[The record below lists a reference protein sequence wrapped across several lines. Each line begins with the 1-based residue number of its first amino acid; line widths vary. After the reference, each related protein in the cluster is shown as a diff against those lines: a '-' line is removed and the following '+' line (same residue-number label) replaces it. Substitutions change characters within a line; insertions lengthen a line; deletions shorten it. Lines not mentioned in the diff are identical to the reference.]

1 MLTRRDFLKVTA
13 IGGAFASIGSMNEAK
28 AAVKPVLPDEA
39 FAYESGRK
47 IPLIAETDLVVVGGS
62 ARAVAAAVAAAKS
75 GCRVFLVCDLPYL
88 GEEICASHLYERE
101 KGEELRTALSR
112 RIFQSASI
120 PTPMTVKKVLE
131 DALIDNGVKFLYSS
145 YATNVLVD
153 QAGEAAGV
161 VIANRSGR
169 EAIRCRAIIDA
180 THEATVAGF
189 LDAERTPFKPG
200 EQDFDFTV
208 VGNAPKQAKEII
220 GTHPWKKELQVGS
233 ARYPV
238 TRYTFRFPMRDNS
251 YAALQEVEQ
260 RIRTSLWDAD
270 QVDSSDRLWYI
281 PRQNIICKA
290 HCEALDGS
298 LRSLPLDAFAPK
310 SAARIWI
317 LGPEAGLSRELAARV
332 MRPVPAM
339 WLGELIGEQ
348 VADVVGKLSLSR
360 DAVVKKVVA
369 QASAYG
375 TVGEHLQPLRP
386 LLGRGWVESPASAL
400 PVLGQYDVVVMGGGV
415 AGASAGISAARQG
428 AKTLVLEYLHG
439 LGGLGTLG
447 MIGVYWDGFRGG
459 YTATLDKGVLAM
471 APSDHPRRPKEEGRF
486 PADWKMEWLRKELLD
501 VGGELWFGAMGCGA
515 LSEGGQVKGL
525 VVATPQGRGVVLSK
539 IVIDST
545 GSADIAI
552 AAGAGY
558 EYTGKNTI
566 AVQGAGTGKW
576 APGDYYN
583 NNDWL
588 FVDDTDVLDVS
599 RAFVQAKNKS
609 AGQFDLVKIPQTR
622 ERRRMVGDYT
632 VSVYDV
638 LSHRR
643 YADTISYHKSS
654 FDTHGMTIDP
664 YFTLN
669 PPEKRH
675 KIYDADV
682 PLRALLPKGLENILA
697 TGLGASA
704 HRDAMPVIRMQPCLQ
719 NQGYAVGYLAA
730 LCVKEGK
737 TPRQIDIK
745 KIQRHLVKIGNL
757 PERVLTDKAFKG
769 YSNGELKRAAQT
781 VTNRYEGLEVL
792 LADTKRSLPW
802 VRSQLA
808 KTGDSAA
815 RLVLASILCM
825 YGEKEAA
832 PVVAEAVREKK
843 EWDEGWHYTG
853 MGQFGMCLSQLD
865 ALIMALGN
873 AKDPVSLAVVLEKA
887 KLLCPEDYFSH
898 YRAIAEAAEAIGS
911 EEAVRVLSML
921 LTAPGVRYHSLND
934 YVEARRETVPDM
946 EDTSTRNIALK
957 ELHLARALYL
967 CGDKDGI
974 GRAVLERYAKGLQGH
989 YARYAY
995 EVLQSKK
1002 QD

>member
-13 IGGAFASIGSMNEAK
+13 IGGAFASIGSMHEAK
-28 AAVKPVLPDEA
+28 AVVKPALPDEA

-47 IPLIAETDLVVVGGS
+47 IPLIEETDIVVVGGS

-75 GCRVFLVCDLPYL
+75 GSQVYLVCDLPYL
-88 GEEICASHLYERE
+88 GEEVCASHLYERE
-101 KGEELRTALSR
+101 KDEELQTTLAR

-120 PTPMTVKKVLE
+120 PTPMAVKKTLE

-153 QAGEAAGV
+153 AAGEAAGV

-169 EAIRCRAIIDA
+169 EAIRCKAIIDA
-180 THEATVAGF
+180 THEAVVAGF
-189 LDAERTPFKPG
+189 LNAERTPFQPG

-208 VGNAPKQAKEII
+208 VGNSPKQAKEII
-220 GTHPWKKELQVGS
+220 GIHPWKKELQVGS
-233 ARYPV
+233 AHYPV
-238 TRYTFRFPMRDNS
+238 TRYTFRYSMPDNS
-251 YAALQEVEQ
+251 YATLEKIEQ
-260 RIRTSLWDAD
+260 QIRTSLWDAD

-281 PRQNIICKA
+281 PKQNIVCKT
-290 HCEALDGS
+290 HCEALGAS
-298 LRSLPLDAFAPK
+298 LRDLPLDAFTPK
-310 SAARIWI
+310 STARIWI
-317 LGPEAGLSRELAARV
+317 LGPEADLSRKLTARV
-332 MRPVPAM
+332 MCPVPAM

-348 VADVVGKLSLSR
+348 VAEQVSKLSLSR
-360 DAVVKKVVA
+360 NAEVKKVVA
-369 QASAYG
+369 RASSYG
-375 TVGEHLQPLRP
+375 TIGELLQPLRP
-386 LLGRGWVESPASAL
+386 ILNQGWVESPASAL
-400 PVLGQYDVVVMGGGV
+400 PVLGQYDVIVVGGGV

-459 YTATLDKGVLAM
+459 YTVTLDKGVLAM
-471 APSDHPRRPKEEGRF
+471 APSGHPRMPKEEGRF

-501 VGGELWFGAMGCGA
+501 AGGELWFGTMGCGA

-525 VVATPQGRGVVLSK
+525 VVATPQGRGVLLSK

-609 AGQFDLVKIPQTR
+609 AQQFDLVKIPQTR
-622 ERRRMVGDYT
+622 ERRRVVGDYT

-745 KIQRHLVKIGNL
+745 KVQRHLVKIGNL

-769 YSNGELKRAAQT
+769 YGHSELKRAAQA
-781 VTNRYEGLEVL
+781 VADQYEGLEIL
-792 LADTKRSLPW
+792 LTDMKRSLPLL
-802 VRSQLA
+802 REQLA
-808 KTGDSAA
+808 KTSNPAA
-815 RLVLASILCM
+815 QVVLASIFCL
-825 YGEKEAA
+825 YGEKGAA
-832 PVVAEAVREKK
+832 SIVANAVRQEKG
-843 EWDEGWHYTG
+843 WDEGWHYTG
-853 MGQFGMCLSQLD
+853 MGQFGMCMSRLD
-865 ALIMALGN
+865 ALVMALGN
-873 AKDPVSLAVVLEKA
+873 AKDPASLAVILEKA
-887 KLLCPEDYFSH
+887 RLLCPEDYFSH
-898 YRAIAEAAEAIGS
+898 YRAISEAAEAIGS
-911 EEAVRVLSML
+911 KEAVPTLAML
-921 LTAPGVRYHSLND
+921 LTAPGVRCHSLKD
-934 YVEARRETVPDM
+934 YVEARREAVPDM
-946 EDTSTRNIALK
+946 NDTSTRNIALK

-967 CGDKDGI
+967 CGDKEGI
-974 GRAVLERYAKGLQGH
+974 GKAVLERYAKGLQGH

-995 EVLQSKK
+995 EVLQGK
-1002 QD
+1002 